1 MRFNDE
7 IKEQIRDKVDIVDLV
22 GKYLPL
28 KRQGRNFVG
37 LCPWHDDKK
46 PSFQVNPERQSF
58 KCWVC
63 DIGGDIFSFVMKME
77 NVDFPGALEI
87 LADMAG
93 IDYQRHQPRTPKYGD
108 TKTYTSAHTQ
118 EGRSAD
124 GAKTADRTNPAN
136 GANGAAAGFIPYDG
150 QVGSDDDGYE
160 PYVPEDMIP
169 VRSLPAQASNSS
181 DSSGRGA
188 AQTVHR
194 SNWNR
199 GSQFGASTYN
209 GAYQIAE
216 NETGASGPGSG
227 LGSGLGTE
235 SEPINSF
242 SSEPS
247 GSTGGDGQDSSKR
260 VNVRQTLFRVLNWV
274 EKQYAESLMF
284 DPSRR
289 AFEYLRRRGI
299 SDVSIQKFKL
309 GYCPEPRN
317 WLANK
322 VNNVP
327 TRLQWLIEAG
337 ILSKGEFGG
346 LYDRFR
352 DRVMFPIHDA
362 MGHCIAFGGRMMDD
376 TTVKSKAKYI
386 NSPET
391 PIFSKRKQL
400 YGLDLAKQSMAK
412 SRRALVME
420 GYMDCIVAHQFGFTD
435 AVAVLGT
442 ALGAKHIE
450 TLRHY
455 VDQVVLILDGDA
467 AGRKRAGEV
476 LELFVSE
483 NMDLRVVTLPQTPAP
498 DGSIPKDPAEYL
510 LAWGSVALREL
521 IDNGSKSALD
531 HAYDMYT
538 QGVDIDNDIH
548 GAEQALYQMLELL
561 ARIPHDAIP
570 IGNSRRTD
578 SLFREHQII
587 LKLAMRFHM
596 DEDQIKVRIKD
607 IRTRQSARDARY
619 RQDEDDADVQ
629 DEQRQAE
636 NLTEIPPEWGVENPF
651 ERELME
657 LLFVFPYM
665 WSTVVQQ
672 VARADLRYY
681 PAQAT
686 YDWIQY
692 LTSQGQ
698 DFTVEEL
705 ITNFADPRLKLWA
718 GKVWES
724 GVAKAIQDPYSLF
737 EEWLGRYKCYLVDR
751 QRIERKELVHDM
763 AQTDER
769 TRRNT
774 WAAILQD
781 IRGRHG
787 IPESTDGDGCGA
799 NENENPLN

>member
-7 IKEQIRDKVDIVDLV
+7 IKEQIRDKIDIVDLV

-108 TKTYTSAHTQ
+108 VKTYTSAHTQ
-118 EGRSAD
+118 PDGSESAHTHKGKSASGANAAD
-124 GAKTADRTNPAN
+124 GADRTKTAEGTNSAN
-136 GANGAAAGFIPYDG
+136 GANAASGANAGFIPYDG
-150 QVGSDDDGYE
+150 QVGPDDDGYE
-160 PYVPEDMIP
+160 PYVPEDMVP
-169 VRSLPAQASNSS
+169 VRSLPGQPGNP
-181 DSSGRGA
+181 SGDLPRGMA
-188 AQTVHR
+188 PGFHR

-199 GSQFGASTYN
+199 GSQFGTSTN
-209 GAYQIAE
+209 DGAYQNAA
-216 NETGASGPGSG
+216 NESGAPVAGSI
-227 LGSGLGTE
+227 S
-235 SEPINSF
+235 SF
-242 SSEPS
+242 SSGQP
-247 GSTGGDGQDSSKR
+247 GSEGGDGQDSSKR

-274 EKQYAESLMF
+274 EKQYSESLMY

-400 YGLDLAKQSMAK
+400 YGLDLAKQTMAK
-412 SRRALVME
+412 TRRALVME

-455 VDQVVLILDGDA
+455 ADQVVLILDGDA

-483 NMDLRVVTLPQTPAP
+483 NMDLRVVTLPPIPAP
-498 DGSIPKDPAEYL
+498 DGSTPKDPAEYL
-510 LAWGSVALREL
+510 LAWGSDALREL

-578 SLFREHQII
+578 SLFPLLRAARH
-587 LKLAMRFHM
+587 
-596 DEDQIKVRIKD
+596 
-607 IRTRQSARDARY
+607 IR
-619 RQDEDDADVQ
+619 
-629 DEQRQAE
+629 
-636 NLTEIPPEWGVENPF
+636 
-651 ERELME
+651 
-657 LLFVFPYM
+657 
-665 WSTVVQQ
+665 
-672 VARADLRYY
+672 
-681 PAQAT
+681 
-686 YDWIQY
+686 
-692 LTSQGQ
+692 
-698 DFTVEEL
+698 
-705 ITNFADPRLKLWA
+705 
-718 GKVWES
+718 
-724 GVAKAIQDPYSLF
+724 
-737 EEWLGRYKCYLVDR
+737 
-751 QRIERKELVHDM
+751 
-763 AQTDER
+763 
-769 TRRNT
+769 
-774 WAAILQD
+774 
-781 IRGRHG
+781 
-787 IPESTDGDGCGA
+787 
-799 NENENPLN
+799 